1 MSNNTFIYIWVWSK
15 ICKITPPKKKKKCSE
30 TAILRFSLNT
40 QSYKHTHVFTNLRE
54 EKI

>member
-1 MSNNTFIYIWVWSK
+1 MQL
-15 ICKITPPKKKKKCSE
+15 TPPKSE

-40 QSYKHTHVFTNLRE
+40 QSYKHTNFFQILKE

>member
-1 MSNNTFIYIWVWSK
+1 MQ
-15 ICKITPPKKKKKCSE
+15 ITPPRKKKKCSE

-40 QSYKHTHVFTNLRE
+40 QSYKHTHFFQILRE